1 MNKLDE
7 AIASTAYI
15 LDCLRS
21 LRTINESGSC
31 NDCGVKK
38 ICKMKPKLGQMVR
51 YNCPHYTRE
60 GEEWNE

>member
-21 LRTINESGSC
+21 LRTIHESGSC
-31 NDCGVKK
+31 NDCGMEKM
-38 ICKMKPKLGQMVR
+38 CKMKPKLGQMVR

-60 GEEWNE
+60 GEECHE